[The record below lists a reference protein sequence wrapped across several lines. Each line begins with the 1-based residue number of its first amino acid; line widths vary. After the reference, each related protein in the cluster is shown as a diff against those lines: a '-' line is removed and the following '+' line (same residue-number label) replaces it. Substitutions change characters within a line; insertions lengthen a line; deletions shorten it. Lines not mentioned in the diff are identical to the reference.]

1 MIWNI
6 KGLINQ
12 SWNEI
17 KEGSI
22 IINQNKGLKT

>member
-12 SWNEI
+12 SWNGI
-17 KEGSI
+17 KEGLI
-22 IINQNKGLKT
+22 IINQKEGSK